1 MNNIIH
7 MLKNV
12 VEHTITID
20 KFPNILTLK
29 KIVEEKIWY
38 ITDID
43 NEFIREV
50 LEVIDIIN
58 NECNKEIEYQNKVML
73 LATLILFIAPFMKL
87 EKDTS
92 ILNILSKINFVILK
106 NDLKEFLKDIK
117 LNKCYENFD
126 KILKFVPIKRIR
138 IEI

>member
-1 MNNIIH
+1 

>member
-1 MNNIIH
+1 
-7 MLKNV
+7 MLKNI
-12 VEHTITID
+12 VEHNISED

-29 KIVEEKIWY
+29 KIVEEKMWFIV
-38 ITDID
+38 DID
-43 NEFIREV
+43 DEFIREV
-50 LEVIDIIN
+50 YEIIDIIN
-58 NECNKEIEYQNKVML
+58 YECNITTKYQNKIML

-92 ILNILSKINFVILK
+92 ILNILNKINFVILK